1 MDDENDFFIHP
12 SSSLTSADERTAAAI
27 ARLEKIALPTPGST
41 RVKLDKVVV
50 VEALNVIGPHAVRN
64 GLTDDSMS
72 RLVDVIANPNSTLD
86 TGTASLLIK
95 ALLPRNRVQDS
106 IVLKIVGSLGRGD
119 GRGQFTAQP
128 ALLRLLL
135 LLQPYLASPTLLSKL
150 YGALFHYL
158 GYTTLRP
165 YLCHILF
172 LITRRKH
179 VTPARISALNEY
191 IKWSVE
197 DRALNALL
205 RVYADY
211 YPDVV
216 IANTRRGGRRGV
228 VFKDPD
234 PEFSERLAAIQARQ
248 GDRPSSGRFEG
259 AKRRRTGEGGYL
271 IPDSHTYGSTSTT
284 ITTLEEIRSIH
295 DLVESI
301 EKLELPSQ
309 LASVL
314 DEDVLQVL
322 LMHKGG
328 EMVDARLNH
337 WLGYMLEEEWAAI
350 RLAKAGKRTERFAS
364 LLEKIERYTAR
375 TGQMLLAVEDWLADM
390 LPTWDGMVLREGVM
404 KLLAWVS
411 PEAEDIREAF
421 LNPVQA
427 LFDKGDTDFR
437 REWLVCIGRIVRR
450 WGVYHGAYLTSDAA
464 SSLQHL
470 ATCLHACTALVLSES
485 ACYTVVLVCYE
496 QFAALPLDR
505 GIMQIHLPPAPLI
518 YHIFFSGSPTHTSI
532 LCGLIARF
540 KTAFELYDSRARE
553 GRGELLSKDFVAG
566 FNSYVMDVCNCLW
579 RGRGFNRSDRN
590 ATAFGLEEG
599 VIERLRGIAAA
610 RGDNLAG
617 LFSLT
622 HSPLFALYSAR
633 TFASILDRQGSGS
646 TVPVTADP
654 VTNVMLKQLADSG
667 GPKIDYGDFRV
678 ELLEELREGGF
689 IGVVDFLYGSMTSLM
704 SRKSGAGAGNG
715 LGR

>member
-1 MDDENDFFIHP
+1 MDDDNDFFIRP
-12 SSSLTSADERTAAAI
+12 SSSLTSADERAAA
-27 ARLEKIALPTPGST
+27 AVRRLENIALPTPGSA
-41 RVKLDKVVV
+41 RVKVDKVVV
-50 VEALNVIGPHAVRN
+50 VDALNVIGPHAVRN
-64 GLTDDSMS
+64 GLTDEMMS
-72 RLVDVIANPNSTLD
+72 RLVEVIANPNSALD
-86 TGTASLLIK
+86 SGTASLLVK
-95 ALLPRNRVQDS
+95 ALLPRNRVPES
-106 IVLKIVGSLGRGD
+106 IVLKIVGCLGRGD
-119 GRGQFTAQP
+119 GRAPFTAQP

-135 LLQPYLASPTLLSKL
+135 LLQPYLASPTHLSKL
-150 YGALFHYL
+150 YGVLFHYL

-179 VTPARISALNEY
+179 VTPARISAVNEY

-197 DRALNALL
+197 DGALNALL

-216 IANTRRGGRRGV
+216 VANTRRGGRRGV

-234 PEFSERLAAIQARQ
+234 PEFSERLAAIQAKQ
-248 GDRPSSGRFEG
+248 GDRPSSGGFEG
-259 AKRRRTGEGGYL
+259 AKRRRTGEGSYL

-314 DEDVLQVL
+314 DEEVLQVL
-322 LMHKGG
+322 LIHKGG

-337 WLGYMLEEEWAAI
+337 WVGHMLEEEWTAI
-350 RLAKAGKRTERFAS
+350 RLAKAGKRTERFVS

-390 LPTWDGMVLREGVM
+390 LPSWDGMILREGVM

-411 PEAEDIREAF
+411 PEAEDIKEAF
-421 LNPVQA
+421 LDPVQA
-427 LFDKGDTDFR
+427 LFDKGDKVFR
-437 REWLVCIGRIVRR
+437 RGWLVCIGKIVRR
-450 WGVYHGAYLTSDAA
+450 WGVYHVAYLTSDA

-470 ATCLHACTALVLSES
+470 ATCLNACTALVLSES

-505 GIMQIHLPPAPLI
+505 DIMQIHLPPAPLI
-518 YHIFFSGSPTHTSI
+518 QHVFFSGSPTHTSI

-540 KTAFELYDSRARE
+540 KTAFELYDARARK
-553 GRGELLSKDFVAG
+553 GHGELLSKDFVAG

-590 ATAFGLEEG
+590 ATGFGLGEEA
-599 VIERLRGIAAA
+599 IEKLRGVAAA

-633 TFASILDRQGSGS
+633 TFASILERQCS
-646 TVPVTADP
+646 TVSVTDP
-654 VTNVMLKQLADSG
+654 VTNVMLKQLAESG
-667 GPKIDYGDFRV
+667 GPKIDYSDFRV
-678 ELLEELREGGF
+678 ELLEELREGGLV
-689 IGVVDFLYGSMTSLM
+689 GVVEFLYGSMTSLM
-704 SRKSGAGAGNG
+704 SRKSGVGNG